1 MAPTP
6 PQVHPPD
13 SRHECPLPEGTRGER
28 LRQRRHRFYSSLLLI
43 TVTVMVSYA
52 VPVISSRL
60 SFLGHMLLTLI
71 LSVELGGVVSWEHR
85 SRHLLDRLYRWL
97 GVACL
102 GTQLIW
108 KLSPEYFRFSGLPLL
123 VLYSLFMGWSLK
135 RLVGCL
141 SREQRVGSRVVAGAL
156 AGYLLLGISGGLL
169 LSVLATI
176 NPPGFVDNQQAAS
189 LSLPAV
195 SDSQQSREEGR
206 TDFININY
214 FAFVS
219 LTTVGYGDIVPV
231 MPSTKM
237 ASVGLSVAGPFYI
250 AVVMGVL
257 ISRLSQMEEPPPGGE
272 RERDR

>member
-1 MAPTP
+1 MAPTTP
-6 PQVHPPD
+6 PVHPPD
-13 SRHECPLPEGTRGER
+13 SRHERHRPEGTRRER
-28 LRQRRHRFYSSLLLI
+28 LRERRHRLYAYLLLI
-43 TVTVMVSYA
+43 TVAVMVGYA
-52 VPVISSRL
+52 MPEVWSRL

-85 SRHLLDRLYRWL
+85 SRHLFDRLYRWL
-97 GVACL
+97 GFACL

-123 VLYSLFMGWSLK
+123 VLFSLFMGWSLK

-176 NPPGFVDNQQAAS
+176 NPPGFVNYQQAES
-189 LSLPAV
+189 FVLPEK
-195 SDSQQSREEGR
+195 SDSQQSLEARRIE
-206 TDFININY
+206 FININY

-237 ASVGLSVAGPFYI
+237 ASVALSVAGPFYI

-257 ISRLSQMEEPPPGGE
+257 ISRLSQMEEPPPGGG
-272 RERDR
+272 RDR

>member
-6 PQVHPPD
+6 PQVHSPD
-13 SRHECPLPEGTRGER
+13 SRHERPHPEGTRRER
-28 LRQRRHRFYSSLLLI
+28 LRERRHRLYTYLLL
-43 TVTVMVSYA
+43 VTVAVMVGYA
-52 VPVISSRL
+52 MPEVWSRL

-71 LSVELGGVVSWEHR
+71 LSVELGGVLSWEHR
-85 SRHLLDRLYRWL
+85 SRHLLDRIYRWL

-108 KLSPEYFRFSGLPLL
+108 KFFPGYFQFSGLPLM
-123 VLYSLFMGWSLK
+123 VLFSLFMGWSLK

-169 LSVLATI
+169 LSVLSTI
-176 NPPGFVDNQQAAS
+176 DPPGFVDNQRAAS

-206 TDFININY
+206 LDFININY

-257 ISRLSQMEEPPPGGE
+257 ISRLSQREEPPPGGE
-272 RERDR
+272 RDR